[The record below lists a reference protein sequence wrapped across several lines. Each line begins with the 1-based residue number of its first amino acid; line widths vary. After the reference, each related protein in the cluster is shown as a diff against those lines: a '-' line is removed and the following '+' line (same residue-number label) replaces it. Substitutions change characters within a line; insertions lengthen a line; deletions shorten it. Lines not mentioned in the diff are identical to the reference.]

1 VPSRNERIERKTQL
15 PEQLDP
21 MREVELEGKLK
32 ARMFS
37 LGWQFP
43 FARVFSSRRP
53 VTIVYHSIP
62 RRHQVNQFPDISSN
76 GLDARSFEKQVAFL
90 KRNFDPLSPADFD
103 SQRSRFGRI
112 QVLLT
117 FDDGFRNNAEVAAP
131 ILRRYRVPALFFV
144 SSRHAMP
151 GRYLWFAYLSNLA
164 QYFKGGGF
172 VFRDKFMDM
181 SPERR
186 EATVNELRQ
195 TLLGLKPHPGA
206 MYRAIEEELPPLEDF
221 LNETELLDHC
231 AGMSAEQVEELA
243 RDPLFSIG
251 IHTVDHPYLTRCD
264 EDELVRQIADNKAW
278 LERICKRKSD
288 AIAYPLGDYDPRVLR
303 CCRELALTRGY
314 AVRPRLST
322 DYRLELPRL
331 GIYRPSLDYLGFKV
345 QHGNLMRTVD
355 LKVG

>member
-1 VPSRNERIERKTQL
+1 MPSRNKRIECKVGLR
-15 PEQLDP
+15 EQLDP
-21 MREVELEGKLK
+21 MREVKLEGNLK
-32 ARMFS
+32 AQLLS
-37 LGWQFP
+37 LGWRFP
-43 FARVFSSRRP
+43 FAKVFTSRRP
-53 VTIVYHSIP
+53 VTLVYHSVP
-62 RRHQVNQFPDISSN
+62 RRHQINQFSDIGSIE
-76 GLDARSFEKQVAFL
+76 LDARSFEKQVAFL
-90 KRNFDPLSPADFD
+90 KKKFDPIFPADFD

-112 QVLLT
+112 RVLIT
-117 FDDGFRNNAEVAAP
+117 FDDGLRNNAEVAAP

-144 SSRHAMP
+144 SPRHTIP

-164 QYFKGGGF
+164 KYFKGAGF

-186 EATVNELRQ
+186 KATVKELRQ
-195 TLLGLKPHPGA
+195 TLLELKPHPGA

-221 LNETELLDHC
+221 LSENELLDQC

-264 EDELVRQIADNKAW
+264 EDELVWQIAENKAW
-278 LERICKRKSD
+278 LERISKRMSD
-288 AIAYPLGDYDPRVLR
+288 TIAYPLGDYDLRVLR
-303 CCRELALTRGY
+303 CCRELGLTRGY
-314 AVRPRLST
+314 AMHSRLNT
-322 DYRLELPRL
+322 HYRLEHPRV

-345 QHGNLMRTVD
+345 HHGNLMRTVG

>member
-1 VPSRNERIERKTQL
+1 MPSRNKRIECKVGLR
-15 PEQLDP
+15 EQLDP
-21 MREVELEGKLK
+21 MREVKLEGNLK
-32 ARMFS
+32 AQLLS
-37 LGWQFP
+37 LGWRFP
-43 FARVFSSRRP
+43 FAKVFTSRRP
-53 VTIVYHSIP
+53 VTLVYHSVP
-62 RRHQVNQFPDISSN
+62 RRHQINQFSDIGSIE
-76 GLDARSFEKQVAFL
+76 LDARSFEKQVAFL
-90 KRNFDPLSPADFD
+90 KKKFDPIFPADFD

-112 QVLLT
+112 RVLIT
-117 FDDGFRNNAEVAAP
+117 FDDGLRNNAEVAAP

-144 SSRHAMP
+144 SPRHTIP

-164 QYFKGGGF
+164 KYFKGAGF

-186 EATVNELRQ
+186 KATVKELRQ
-195 TLLGLKPHPGA
+195 TLLELKPHPGA

-221 LNETELLDHC
+221 LSENELLDQC

-288 AIAYPLGDYDPRVLR
+288 AVAYPLGNYDLRVLR
-303 CCRELALTRGY
+303 CCRELGLTRGY
-314 AVRPRLST
+314 AVRPRLNT
-322 DYRLELPRL
+322 DYRLELPRV

-345 QHGNLMRTVD
+345 QHGNFMRTLN
-355 LKVG
+355 LKVS

>member
-1 VPSRNERIERKTQL
+1 MPSRNERIERKAQL
-15 PEQLDP
+15 LEQLDP
-21 MREVELEGKLK
+21 TREVELEGNLK
-32 ARMFS
+32 AQLLS
-37 LGWQFP
+37 LGWRFP
-43 FARVFSSRRP
+43 FARAFSSRRP
-53 VTIVYHSIP
+53 VTLVYHSVP
-62 RRHQVNQFPDISSN
+62 RRHQVNHFSDI
-76 GLDARSFEKQVAFL
+76 GPIELDARSFEKQVAFL
-90 KRNFDPLSPADFD
+90 KRKFDPIFPADFD

-112 QVLLT
+112 RVLIT

-131 ILRRYRVPALFFV
+131 ILRRHRVPALFFV
-144 SSRHAMP
+144 SSRHTIP

-164 QYFKGGGF
+164 KYFRGAGF

-186 EATVNELRQ
+186 EATVKELKQ

-221 LNETELLDHC
+221 LSENELLDQC

-264 EDELVRQIADNKAW
+264 EDELVWQIAENKAW
-278 LERICKRKSD
+278 LERICKCKSD
-288 AIAYPLGDYDPRVLR
+288 VVAFPMGDYDLRVLR
-303 CCRELALTRGY
+303 CCRELGLTRGY
-314 AVRPRLST
+314 AIHSRLNT
-322 DYRLELPRL
+322 DYRLERPRV

-345 QHGNLMRTVD
+345 HYGNLMRTVG